1 MTVGRPR
8 KSGQLEL
15 SGHKSAI
22 HNLVS
27 ASAISDYIC
36 VRDYIWQILG
46 TSRHAKNAFLAAR
59 KHLTRNLG
67 LEQLE
72 ARILFST
79 VVTAS
84 TPPDTS
90 AHELPVLALIDASL
104 PDQQLLIQSLPNVQK
119 IFFNPDT
126 ESAASV
132 LQRTIDV
139 AKELGGNIQA
149 IIILSH
155 GASGE
160 FELGDNLVSNQT
172 LNATS
177 AQWKTL
183 GSEIAPCGSID
194 IFACD
199 TAYGSLGQNLLD
211 QINTLTSASV
221 FGSTN
226 IVGKD

>member
-1 MTVGRPR
+1 
-8 KSGQLEL
+8 
-15 SGHKSAI
+15 
-22 HNLVS
+22 
-27 ASAISDYIC
+27 
-36 VRDYIWQILG
+36 
-46 TSRHAKNAFLAAR
+46 
-59 KHLTRNLG
+59 LTRNLG

-79 VVTAS
+79 AAAAS
-84 TPPDTS
+84 PPPVPN
-90 AHELPVLALIDASL
+90 ARELPVLALIDSSL

-160 FELGDNLVSNQT
+160 FELGDNIVSNQT

-183 GSEIAPCGSID
+183 GGEIAPGGSID
-194 IFACD
+194 LFTCD
-199 TAYGSLGQNLLD
+199 TGYGPLGQNLLD
-211 QINTLTSASV
+211 QLNTLTHAGV
-221 FGSTN
+221 FGSGSDIHLRTAL
-226 IVGKD
+226 IICAGVIPSICPCSCSLDRPLCADISMTC